1 MGKEDI
7 FTSIYA
13 DFEVSRSAGHK
24 QIEVRMDSDTF
35 EVCQQLVSRWYLNY
49 KIESSELRETQ
60 RKPTLKEIV
69 LKI

>member
-1 MGKEDI
+1 
-7 FTSIYA
+7 
-13 DFEVSRSAGHK
+13 
-24 QIEVRMDSDTF
+24 MDSDTF